1 MTNEN
6 EIKESKGS
14 LGGKRYSHPAMAMVS
29 FHRISSS
36 PGEVLFGSSIRHSS
50 LISMTVKKACVDRD
64 LSTDWH
70 FAQDTLLEVYL
81 SKTQFAELLTSM
93 NVGDGVPSTLVSF
106 NGEHFELPNLP
117 SKAEQFKSEIKKDL
131 DDVLADLKK
140 SYALVK
146 QSIDEN
152 KPMTKKGLREMEG
165 LLKSF
170 EDLASS
176 HLPFVMDQFSKH
188 MSKVVQEAKASVDAF
203 VEKTYIDS
211 GIEALKKN
219 VPQIEED

>member
-1 MTNEN
+1 
-6 EIKESKGS
+6 
-14 LGGKRYSHPAMAMVS
+14 
-29 FHRISSS
+29 
-36 PGEVLFGSSIRHSS
+36 
-50 LISMTVKKACVDRD
+50 MTVKKACVDRD